1 MIGMK
6 SSGVSGRLQAILFAV
21 LDKNRFLAGFM
32 VIDGYD
38 FHKALTDNAY
48 QLQDSSRTSDR
59 SSTLATPALEPS
71 GH

>member
-38 FHKALTDNAY
+38 FHEALADNA
-48 QLQDSSRTSDR
+48 
-59 SSTLATPALEPS
+59 
-71 GH
+71 

>member
-38 FHKALTDNAY
+38 FHKG
-48 QLQDSSRTSDR
+48 SRR
-59 SSTLATPALEPS
+59 QRLPTP
-71 GH
+71 GF